1 MDPSILLSIICASA
15 WGTQAVFVKLALGG
29 IALPAMILLTLV
41 VNLLVVASC
50 IGVTTEGGFSQFFA
64 FSHSVYIYFMVA
76 GFLNYFLGRGFYY
89 SSFRFIGATRATAI
103 SSTYP
108 LLSVA
113 LAIFGLGEKLA
124 PRQYLGIA
132 LTLAGV
138 YLLIMKGKK

>member
-15 WGTQAVFVKLALGG
+15 WGTQAVFVKQALGG
-29 IALPAMILLTLV
+29 IGLQAMVLLTLV
-41 VNLLVVASC
+41 VNLLVIASL
-50 IGVTTEGGFSQFFA
+50 IGVATPSGFTEFHILSQ
-64 FSHSVYIYFMVA
+64 SVYIYFMVA
-76 GFLNYFLGRGFYY
+76 GFLNYFLGRGLYY

-108 LLSVA
+108 MLSVA
-113 LAIFGLGEKLA
+113 LAIFGLAEKLA
-124 PRQYLGIA
+124 LRQYLGIA